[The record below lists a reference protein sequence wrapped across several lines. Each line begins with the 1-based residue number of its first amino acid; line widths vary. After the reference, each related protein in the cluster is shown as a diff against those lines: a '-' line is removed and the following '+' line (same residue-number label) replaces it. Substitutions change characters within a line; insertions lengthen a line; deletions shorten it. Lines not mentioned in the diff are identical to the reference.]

1 MKWQAVLDSVKKN
14 LELIKIDK
22 KKIQVLEENNKNKN
36 EEIKQQKLQIQRQE
50 EKVAG
55 LNIKIGESKKKISSL
70 KKENSSQEY
79 VEYYGYAAYHMLYSG
94 NPPNLKSLY

>member
-1 MKWQAVLDSVKKN
+1 MKWQTVLDSVKKN

-22 KKIQVLEENNKNKN
+22 KKIQVLEENNNNKN

-55 LNIKIGESKKKISSL
+55 LNIKICESKKKISSL

-79 VEYYGYAAYHMLYSG
+79 VEYYG
-94 NPPNLKSLY
+94 